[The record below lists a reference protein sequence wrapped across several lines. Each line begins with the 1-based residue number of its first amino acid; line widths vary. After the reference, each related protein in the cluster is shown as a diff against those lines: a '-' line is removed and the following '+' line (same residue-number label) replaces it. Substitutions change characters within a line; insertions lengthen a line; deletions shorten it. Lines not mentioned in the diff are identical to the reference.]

1 MERFIIGVDLG
12 QSSDYTAISVLE
24 RVPRFKEDKSAP
36 INYPAPITTCE
47 YHLRWL
53 ERIRHQSYV
62 EVVEKIKRV
71 ILHEEVLDES
81 VMLVDSTG
89 VGRGVLDIMIQE
101 RMRPIG
107 ITIHAGHRVSEYDG
121 GFNIP
126 KRDLVGSL
134 QVLFQTGRIK
144 IPQEIKLI
152 EELVAELQNFRVK
165 IKDSGHDTYEAW
177 RESDHD
183 DLVLS
188 LAMASWYAG
197 RTEES
202 FLALHKKQKYTI
214 QNKYNPFST
223 KEVKKVVEGGMYAN

>member
-89 VGRGVLDIMIQE
+89 VGRGVMDIKIQE
-101 RMRPIG
+101 GMRPIG
-107 ITIHAGHRVSEYDG
+107 ITIHAGHRVS
-121 GFNIP
+121 
-126 KRDLVGSL
+126 
-134 QVLFQTGRIK
+134 
-144 IPQEIKLI
+144 
-152 EELVAELQNFRVK
+152 
-165 IKDSGHDTYEAW
+165 
-177 RESDHD
+177 
-183 DLVLS
+183 
-188 LAMASWYAG
+188 
-197 RTEES
+197 
-202 FLALHKKQKYTI
+202 
-214 QNKYNPFST
+214 
-223 KEVKKVVEGGMYAN
+223 

>member
-36 INYPAPITTCE
+36 INYPAPIITCE

-53 ERIRHQSYV
+53 ERIRHKSYV
-62 EVVEKIKRV
+62 EVVEEIRR
-71 ILHEEVLDES
+71 ITLHEEVLEES

-144 IPQEIKLI
+144 IPQEIRLI
-152 EELVAELQNFRVK
+152 DELVAEINTIKASLQ
-165 IKDSGHDTYEAW
+165 
-177 RESDHD
+177 
-183 DLVLS
+183 
-188 LAMASWYAG
+188 
-197 RTEES
+197 
-202 FLALHKKQKYTI
+202 
-214 QNKYNPFST
+214 
-223 KEVKKVVEGGMYAN
+223 